1 MIMILNLIFI
11 ILITSLLSFFFIN
24 GNNRNL
30 LQTISLI
37 SSGLVL
43 FLSCLIL
50 IYFDTTIISFQFV
63 SNLNFLNFNILNL
76 NLLFGLDG
84 ISILFFFLTSF
95 LCFLCILFVQKENLL
110 KEYLIALFLIE
121 LILLIVFSLMDLFLF
136 YIFFEAI
143 LIPMYFLV
151 GLWGSRERKIR
162 AAYLLFFYTIVGSV
176 LLLISILYIYSITGT
191 FNFEYLSNIKFYL
204 TNLEQKLLWLGF
216 FISFSS
222 KIPMFPFHI
231 WLPEAHVEASTTGS
245 VLLAGI
251 LLKLGVYGF
260 VRYNL
265 VLFPEASEF
274 FTPLVYTLSLIGVI
288 FASFNAIRQTD
299 LKRIVAYSSIAHMNL
314 VVMGLFSFDVI
325 GLQGALLQSISHGFV
340 AGSLFFLIGILYNR
354 YHSRILHYYGGLTSV
369 MPLYAGFFLVF
380 TMANIALPGTSSF
393 IGEFLILLGIYSEN
407 IFAGIISTLS
417 VIFSG
422 AYSLWLYNRI
432 MFGNLQSD
440 FTLKFKD
447 LNEQEF
453 LILLPMCFFV
463 ILLGV
468 YPMYFL
474 NFFNFATT
482 LYYNF

>member
-1 MIMILNLIFI
+1 MIINLIFI
-11 ILITSLLSFFFIN
+11 ILLVSLISIFFINSNNKKLLSLVSLLS
-24 GNNRNL
+24 
-30 LQTISLI
+30 
-37 SSGLVL
+37 SGIVL

-50 IYFDTTIISFQFV
+50 IFFDVSITDFQFT
-63 SNLNFLNFNILNL
+63 SDFNILNFNILNL
-76 NLLFGLDG
+76 KFVFGLDG
-84 ISILFFFLTSF
+84 ISILFYFLTSF
-95 LCFLCILFVQKENLL
+95 LSFLCVLFIQKDNLL
-110 KEYLIALFLIE
+110 KEYLIALFTIQ
-121 LILLIVFSLMDLFLF
+121 LILLIIFSVLDLFLF

-143 LIPMYFLV
+143 LLPMYFLI

-162 AAYLLFFYTIVGSV
+162 AAYLLFFYTVCGSI

-191 FNFEYLSNIKFYL
+191 FCFEYLSKIKIYFSS
-204 TNLEQKLLWLGF
+204 TEERLLWLGF

-260 VRYNL
+260 IRYSL

-274 FTPLVYTLSLIGVI
+274 FTPLIYTLSLIGVI

-314 VVMGLFSFDVI
+314 VVMGLFSFDLI
-325 GLQGALLQSISHGFV
+325 GLQGAILQSISHGFV
-340 AGSLFFLIGILYNR
+340 AGSLFFLIGMLYNR
-354 YHSRILHYYGGLTSV
+354 YHNRILHYYGGLTTV
-369 MPLYAGFFLVF
+369 MPLYAGFFLIF

-393 IGEFLILLGIYSEN
+393 IGEFLILLGIYSDN
-407 IFAGIISTLS
+407 IFVSILSTLS

-453 LILLPMCFFV
+453 MILLPMCLFV
-463 ILLGV
+463 LFIGV
-468 YPMYFL
+468 CPMYFL
-474 NFFNFATT
+474 KFLNFST
-482 LYYNF
+482 LLYFDI